1 MDNIANGSRI
11 PPRVPAKSWHSSA
24 PLHIVAV
31 VAALTS
37 FALYEAVRLV
47 ALSSNN
53 IWWHLRTGQWILEEH
68 TVPRSGLFSQSAS
81 LPWIDLSWGFQVLTA
96 VFFRYLGFAGLPALL
111 MCLQIASATALFMLA
126 LSASRKLWYA
136 VVLCAVAQFCLMPV
150 QLDPALASVGLLAV
164 ELILITRARST
175 ESPRP
180 LYWLPLVFI
189 IWVNIDRQFIVGM
202 LTLAIFCLAVSAEG
216 FKRQRCVSWPAEG
229 RIKPSSIVMITG
241 ASFVATFV
249 SPYTWR
255 VYSLAWQSAT
265 DTVADRFFREL
276 HSLRFRQPQDYALM
290 LLTMTAFFVVGRRRS
305 RDLFMIALLVVSTVL
320 SFRTMRESWFV
331 VVCSVAIIGCALR
344 GSDDTSAEHLPLLRR
359 NDIFVAAALVLLVM
373 LATLMRISGSGD
385 VHGSELLLTKVE
397 EKLPLQAAE
406 FIRSNHLPEP
416 IFNTYDWGGFLTF
429 ALPEYPVSIDGRT
442 DLYGGD
448 LNAGYF
454 RLMQGEVPSAIRSCV
469 CTCANHDSRGGFTDR
484 SGTWQSA
491 GLPPGVPRQT
501 GGGVSQE

>member
-111 MCLQIASATALFMLA
+111 MCLQIASAAALFTLA

-150 QLDPALASVGLLAV
+150 QLDPALVSVGLLAV

-189 IWVNIDRQFIVGM
+189 VWVNIDRQFIFGM

-216 FKRQRCVSWPAEG
+216 FKASACVSWPA
-229 RIKPSSIVMITG
+229 KAVLN
-241 ASFVATFV
+241 
-249 SPYTWR
+249 
-255 VYSLAWQSAT
+255 LAA
-265 DTVADRFFREL
+265 
-276 HSLRFRQPQDYALM
+276 
-290 LLTMTAFFVVGRRRS
+290 
-305 RDLFMIALLVVSTVL
+305 
-320 SFRTMRESWFV
+320 
-331 VVCSVAIIGCALR
+331 
-344 GSDDTSAEHLPLLRR
+344 
-359 NDIFVAAALVLLVM
+359 
-373 LATLMRISGSGD
+373 
-385 VHGSELLLTKVE
+385 
-397 EKLPLQAAE
+397 
-406 FIRSNHLPEP
+406 
-416 IFNTYDWGGFLTF
+416 
-429 ALPEYPVSIDGRT
+429 
-442 DLYGGD
+442 
-448 LNAGYF
+448 
-454 RLMQGEVPSAIRSCV
+454 
-469 CTCANHDSRGGFTDR
+469 
-484 SGTWQSA
+484 
-491 GLPPGVPRQT
+491 
-501 GGGVSQE
+501 